1 MEYKKVKLKEVCT
14 VNQGLQIP
22 ISKRF
27 KEKGPNRYFYITIQF
42 LKGNTDEY
50 YIENPKKSVIC
61 QKEDI
66 LVVRTGNTGMVLTG
80 VEGCF
85 HNNFFKVEPNEK
97 IYSKYLY
104 YTLNNK
110 YMYKKM
116 LNAASGTTIPDL
128 KHSAFYDLVI
138 PLPTISEQ
146 HKIANVLESI
156 DEKIKLNNQINDNLH
171 NLLKIIYHNKF
182 IDNKKEDWIEDK
194 LGNYLDVERGLSYKG
209 KFLADDGTPMIN
221 LGNVMPDGVFRLE
234 KNKYYTGEY
243 KEKVTVTA
251 GDIVMANTDMTQNRD
266 VLGTPVIIPHIY
278 NDKVIVS
285 HHIYAL
291 KNLRLPKMYVFYSL
305 LTKEWNGV
313 SGGSA
318 TGTTVLALPKDAIEE
333 YMITIPD
340 EISLKRFEDLAENI
354 QKTREQII
362 IEKLNL
368 EQLRDTLL
376 PKLMNG
382 EIDLEKIKI

>member
-110 YMYKKM
+110 YMYKEM

-128 KHSAFYDLVI
+128 KHSAFYDLAI
-138 PLPTISEQ
+138 PLPTLSEQ
-146 HKIANVLESI
+146 HKIVNVLESI
-156 DEKIKLNNQINDNLH
+156 DKKIKLNNRINDNLFELGKTFFEEYL
-171 NLLKIIYHNKF
+171 NNCNEEIIIRDIADEILDYTKNKKDKVKLLNSADVTNNIF
-182 IDNKKEDWIEDK
+182 PRVEFVDNKELKGHFKKRFKKHDILYSQIRPRNHHFGYVLLDDSEDYLASTRFMVVRNKADK
-194 LGNYLDVERGLSYKG
+194 VSSSLLYYYLTSKNAVDDFVAKTESRSGTFPQGNY
-209 KFLADDGTPMIN
+209 
-221 LGNVMPDGVFRLE
+221 
-234 KNKYYTGEY
+234 
-243 KEKVTVTA
+243 
-251 GDIVMANTDMTQNRD
+251 
-266 VLGTPVIIPHIY
+266 
-278 NDKVIVS
+278 
-285 HHIYAL
+285 
-291 KNLRLPKMYVFYSL
+291 
-305 LTKEWNGV
+305 
-313 SGGSA
+313 
-318 TGTTVLALPKDAIEE
+318 
-333 YMITIPD
+333 
-340 EISLKRFEDLAENI
+340 EDLSSFVVKYSSNQEFITRILDSILETINNNNSENN
-354 QKTREQII
+354 
-362 IEKLNL
+362 KLN
-368 EQLRDTLL
+368 ELRDTLL

-382 EIDLEKIKI
+382 EINIEKIEI